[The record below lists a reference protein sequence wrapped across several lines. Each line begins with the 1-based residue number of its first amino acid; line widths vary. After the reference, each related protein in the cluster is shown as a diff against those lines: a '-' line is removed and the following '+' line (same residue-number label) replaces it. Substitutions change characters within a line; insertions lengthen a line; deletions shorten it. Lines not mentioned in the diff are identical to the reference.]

1 MKRHL
6 FLLAAAGL
14 LASALTVSAKIA
26 DNIQRTQVGT
36 IDVLTLTTGVKDVVT
51 LRGTLPVGNVAAPE
65 SNPALAR
72 LTGSMLDKGTVT
84 KDKFAIAS
92 QLESVG
98 ASLSFSVGNELLT
111 ISGKCLKKDV
121 PLVISLIAEQL
132 RRPAFS
138 PEEFA
143 KVQKRYVGALQ
154 RSLDDTDTRASDAFT
169 RAVYPL
175 GHPNR
180 QPPTEELIAAIKGT
194 TLDAVKAFH
203 AEYYG
208 PAHLRLIL
216 VGDVE
221 ATTVQAEVGQAFA
234 GWTGGKEAARPGA
247 VGGDLDAPRDQTVFM
262 ADKTN
267 VSVVWGMATGLRYRD
282 PEALALRVATN
293 ALGGGFAMRLMN
305 TVRNEEGLTYGIY
318 SFVSNDNISD
328 GDWRIWANFSP
339 ELLEKGIASTRR
351 QITKWHESG
360 ITAEELAQRKTDMAG
375 SYKVGLSTTTGMAN
389 NIMNTLVRGYD
400 VNFLDAY
407 PEQSRK
413 PSNSRPATNSG
424 ALEVGACLQAMVRCR
439 AGPWSS
445 RECRSSFVA

>member
-6 FLLAAAGL
+6 LLLAAAGL

-26 DNIQRTQVGT
+26 DNIQRTQVGP
-36 IDVLTLTTGVKDVVT
+36 IDVISLTTGVKDVVT
-51 LRGTLPVGNVAAPE
+51 ILGNLPVGNFASPE
-65 SNPALAR
+65 NNPALAR

-84 KDKFAIAS
+84 KDKFAIAQ
-92 QLESVG
+92 QLEGVG
-98 ASLSFSVGNELLT
+98 ASLSFSVGNEMLT

-143 KVQKRYVGALQ
+143 KVQKQYIGALQ

-180 QPPTEELIAAIKGT
+180 QPPTEELITAINAT

-221 ATTVQAEVGQAFA
+221 SATVQAEVGKAFA
-234 GWTGGKEAARPGA
+234 GWTGGRQPARPGA
-247 VGGDLDAPRDQTVFM
+247 KGGDLDAPRDQNVFM
-262 ADKTN
+262 PDKTN
-267 VSVVWGMATGLRYRD
+267 VSVVWGLATGLRYRD
-282 PEALALRVATN
+282 PDALALRVGTN

-318 SFVSNDNISD
+318 SFISNDTISD

-339 ELLEKGIASTRR
+339 ELLEKGIASTKR
-351 QITKWHESG
+351 QITKWHEAG
-360 ITAEELAQRKTDMAG
+360 ITAEELAQRKSDMTGA
-375 SYKVGLSTTTGMAN
+375 YKVGLSTTSGMATS
-389 NIMNTLVRGYD
+389 IMSTLNRGYD
-400 VNFLDAY
+400 LNFLDEY
-407 PEQSRK
+407 PEKIQALTLAEV
-413 PSNSRPATNSG
+413 NG
-424 ALEVGACLQAMVRCR
+424 AIKKHFNPDKLVLVK
-439 AGPWSS
+439 AGT
-445 RECRSSFVA
+445 VAEAVKQK

>member
-6 FLLAAAGL
+6 LLLAVAGL

-26 DNIQRTQVGT
+26 DNIQRTKVGA

-65 SNPALAR
+65 GNPALAR
-72 LTGSMLDKGTVT
+72 LTGSMLDKGTAT

-98 ASLSFSVGNELLT
+98 ASLGFSVGNEVLT

-143 KVQKRYVGALQ
+143 KVKKQYAGALQ
-154 RSLDDTDTRASDAFT
+154 RSLDDTDTRASEAFT

-180 QPPTEELIAAIKGT
+180 QPPTEELLAAINAT

-203 AEYYG
+203 TEYYG
-208 PAHLRLIL
+208 PAHLTLIL

-221 ATTVQAEVGQAFA
+221 TATVQAEVGKSFA
-234 GWTGGKEAARPGA
+234 GWTGGKRPTPPTA

-282 PEALALRVATN
+282 PEALALRVGTA
-293 ALGGGFAMRLMN
+293 AFGDGFSARLMGN
-305 TVRNEEGLTYGIY
+305 VRDKEGLTYGIAA
-318 SFVSNDNISD
+318 FVTGDNVRD

-339 ELLEKGIASTRR
+339 ALLEKGVQSTRR
-351 QITKWHESG
+351 QLTLWYDKG
-360 ITAEELAQRKTDMAG
+360 ITAAELTQRKSEITG
-375 SYKVGLSTTTGMAN
+375 SYKVGLSTTTGMAT
-389 NIMNTLVRGYD
+389 NIMNTLIRGYELSWLD
-400 VNFLDAY
+400 EYTGRIQALDLATVN
-407 PEQSRK
+407 
-413 PSNSRPATNSG
+413 G
-424 ALEVGACLQAMVRCR
+424 AIKKHLHPDKLVLVK
-439 AGPWSS
+439 AGT
-445 RECRSSFVA
+445 VAEAVK